1 MFWLVCLAG
10 QFFDM
15 NLSDI
20 PEEVLERYRRRIYF
34 VKPTPPPTSFE
45 PTKSDFDKFTLDS
58 PSTENQVA
66 IAETE
71 TVTPH
76 LNTETS
82 FPVTIINT
90 ATTLP
95 TPTDEVAFAE
105 FDHKQSVSTS
115 KESSNA
121 VMKWAPV
128 LFTPVII
135 IGIIFFYRHSTR
147 TAPAD
152 KGDDEA
158 QPFLASKHE
167 TSDDSS

>member
-45 PTKSDFDKFTLDS
+45 PTKSDFDKFTLDN

-66 IAETE
+66 VDETE

-82 FPVTIINT
+82 FPVTIIST

-95 TPTDEVAFAE
+95 TPTDEVAIAE
-105 FDHKQSVSTS
+105 FDHKQVSTS